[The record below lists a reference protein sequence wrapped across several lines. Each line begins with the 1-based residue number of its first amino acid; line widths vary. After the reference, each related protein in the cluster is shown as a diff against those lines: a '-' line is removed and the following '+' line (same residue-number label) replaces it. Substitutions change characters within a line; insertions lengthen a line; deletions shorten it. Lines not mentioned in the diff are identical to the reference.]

1 MTVDARMPEALA
13 AETLSRL
20 SRALAAGID
29 VRRAWTSEA
38 ARVPPRWRAALAA
51 GGRVLDAG
59 GSLAEAA
66 RAAGVF
72 GPVVCGLIEVG
83 DRTGRDAEVLADV
96 ATALAEAARLRREL
110 AAGLVRPAL
119 QLLVALAAIGVLVAV
134 AGSITD
140 LDGRRTD
147 VLGVGLQGSAGL
159 RVYLAAVAVAA
170 VAGGIALAWG
180 LRSWRAA
187 GRCRRLARSMP
198 MIGPALEAAD
208 AAAWCRGA
216 ALADQSGLDAGGL
229 VAVASQA
236 APALA
241 IAVEPVVERL
251 RKGADLAEALA
262 AGARGRLPPRV
273 LEAVAVGQLT
283 GTTAETLHRLA
294 GQLAAE
300 ARSGFTLA
308 VRAAGMLAWAAVAIV
323 STIVI
328 VRFFAAYAS
337 LIQDAARGG

>member
-1 MTVDARMPEALA
+1 MAVAARMPDALA

-29 VRRAWTSEA
+29 ARRAWAGET
-38 ARVPPRWRAALAA
+38 ARMPHRWRGPLAA
-51 GGRVLDAG
+51 GGRVLDGG

-66 RAAGVF
+66 RACGVF

-96 ATALAEAARLRREL
+96 AAALAEGARLRRDL

-140 LDGRRTD
+140 LDGRRAD

-170 VAGGIALAWG
+170 VAGGIALAWS
-180 LRSWRAA
+180 LRSWRDG
-187 GRCRRLARSMP
+187 GRCRQLSRGVPVL
-198 MIGPALEAAD
+198 GPALEAAD

-229 VAVASQA
+229 VTVASQA

-241 IAVEPVVERL
+241 IAVEPVVARL
-251 RKGADLAEALA
+251 RAGADLAEALA
-262 AGARGRLPPRV
+262 AGSHGRLPRRV

-283 GTTAETLHRLA
+283 GTTAETLHGLA
-294 GQLAAE
+294 GQLAVE
-300 ARSGFTLA
+300 AREGFTRA
-308 VRAAGMLAWAAVAIV
+308 VRGTGMLAWAAVAVV

-337 LIQDAARGG
+337 LIQDAARGL

>member
-1 MTVDARMPEALA
+1 MAVDARLPDALA
-13 AETLSRL
+13 AETLARL

-29 VRRAWTSEA
+29 ARRAWAGET
-38 ARVPPRWRAALAA
+38 ARMPQRWRAALAA

-66 RAAGVF
+66 RATGVF
-72 GPVVCGLIEVG
+72 GPVVTGLIEVG

-96 ATALAEAARLRREL
+96 AAALADSVRQRREL
-110 AAGLVRPAL
+110 AAGLVRPAV
-119 QLLVALAAIGVLVAV
+119 QLVVALVAIGVLIAV

-140 LDGRRTD
+140 LDGRPTD
-147 VLGVGLQGSAGL
+147 VSGLGLRGAAGL

-170 VAGGIALAWG
+170 VAGGVALAWG
-180 LRSWRAA
+180 RRSWRDG
-187 GRCRRLARSMP
+187 GRCRRLARRLP
-198 MIGPALEAAD
+198 IIGPALEAAD

-216 ALADQSGLDAGGL
+216 ALADASGLDAGGL
-229 VAVASQA
+229 VTVASQA

-241 IAVEPVVERL
+241 LPVEAVVDRL
-251 RKGADLAEALA
+251 RHGADLAEALA
-262 AGARGRLPPRV
+262 AGARGRLPRRV

-283 GTTAETLHRLA
+283 GTTAETLERLA

-300 ARSGFTLA
+300 ARAAFTSA
-308 VRAAGMLAWAAVAIV
+308 VRAAGMLAWAVVTAA

-328 VRFFAAYAS
+328 VRFFAAYAN

>member
-1 MTVDARMPEALA
+1 
-13 AETLSRL
+13 
-20 SRALAAGID
+20 
-29 VRRAWTSEA
+29 
-38 ARVPPRWRAALAA
+38 
-51 GGRVLDAG
+51 
-59 GSLAEAA
+59 
-66 RAAGVF
+66 
-72 GPVVCGLIEVG
+72 
-83 DRTGRDAEVLADV
+83 
-96 ATALAEAARLRREL
+96 
-110 AAGLVRPAL
+110 VRPAL

-147 VLGVGLQGSAGL
+147 VLGVGLRGSAGL
-159 RVYLAAVAVAA
+159 RVYAAVVAVAVAA
-170 VAGGIALAWG
+170 GGVALAWG
-180 LRSWRAA
+180 RRSWRDA
-187 GRCRRLARSMP
+187 GRCRRLARGMP
-198 MIGPALEAAD
+198 IIGPALEAAD

-216 ALADQSGLDAGGL
+216 ALAEQAGLDAGGL

-241 IAVEPVVERL
+241 MPVEAVVERL

-262 AGARGRLPPRV
+262 AGARGRLPRRV